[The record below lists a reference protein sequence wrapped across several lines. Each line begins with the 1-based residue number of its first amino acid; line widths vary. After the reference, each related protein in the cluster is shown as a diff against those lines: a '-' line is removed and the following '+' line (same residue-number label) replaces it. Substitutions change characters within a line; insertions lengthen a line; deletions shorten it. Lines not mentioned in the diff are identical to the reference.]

1 MKPVGVLALQGDFD
15 KHKAAIEKLDTQVV
29 KVRSPDELPNL
40 SGLIIPGGESTTMG
54 KLLAAFGLLD
64 PLIRSIDAGL
74 PVLGTCAGMILL
86 ARTILEGDNT
96 SSQPRLGNMD
106 ISVERN
112 AYGRQ
117 VESFEA
123 TIDNGFFEKEAI
135 KAVFIRAPRIR
146 RFGPDVKPLA
156 LFEEVPV
163 LVRERNILAASFHPE
178 LTDDLRVHEYFLSM
192 TN

>member
-1 MKPVGVLALQGDFD
+1 VKPIGVLALQGDFD
-15 KHKAAIEKLDTQVV
+15 KHKAALEKLDTKAV
-29 KVRSPDELPNL
+29 KVRSPDEISGL

-64 PLIRSIDAGL
+64 PLVKSIDEGF
-74 PVLGTCAGMILL
+74 PVFGTCAGMILL
-86 ARTILEGDNT
+86 AHTILEGDKAI
-96 SSQPRLGNMD
+96 SRPHLGNMD

-123 TIDNGFFEKEAI
+123 TIENGFFEKRAI
-135 KAVFIRAPRIR
+135 KAVFIRAPRIK

-192 TN
+192 I